1 MAKDF
6 VINVTNALVTS
17 PLLDFNSAIASSRVN
32 PFLVISLID
41 FSGKGDGVT
50 GGGATAAAAA
60 AGEGG
65 WLNRCSVRLVAKR
78 KKNQESNF
86 LMT

>member
-50 GGGATAAAAA
+50 GGGAAAAA